1 MADKQTFRI
10 CDIVFEM
17 NDEGAA
23 CGIQFSDEFM
33 NQPEALQNAMIVA
46 MQTTVNNFVERSNM
60 TTEDEDEDEDVDAA
74 TQDAIN
80 FLDGCVKK
88 QGGRLR

>member
-46 MQTTVNNFVERSNM
+46 MQATVNNFVERSNM
-60 TTEDEDEDEDVDAA
+60 TTEDEDEDVDAA

>member
-46 MQTTVNNFVERSNM
+46 MQATVNNFVERSN
-60 TTEDEDEDEDVDAA
+60 TTTEDEDEDVDAA

>member
-1 MADKQTFRI
+1 MADKETFRI
-10 CDIVFEM
+10 CDIVFEV

-23 CGIQFSDEFM
+23 CGIQFSEEFM
-33 NQPEALQNAMIVA
+33 NQDEALQSAMIVA
-46 MQTTVNNFVERSNM
+46 MQTTVNNFVGRSNM
-60 TTEDEDEDEDVDAA
+60 TTEDEDEDVDAA

-88 QGGRLR
+88 QGGRFP

>member
-10 CDIVFEM
+10 CDIVFHM

-33 NQPEALQNAMIVA
+33 NQPEALQNAMVVA

-60 TTEDEDEDEDVDAA
+60 TTEDEDEDVDAA

>member
-33 NQPEALQNAMIVA
+33 AQDEELQGAMIDA
-46 MQTTVNNFVERSNM
+46 MQTTVNNFVERSGM
-60 TTEDEDEDEDVDAA
+60 VMKDDDIDMA
-74 TQDAIN
+74 TQDAAN
-80 FLDGCVKK
+80 FLDSCVKR
-88 QGGRLR
+88 QGGKI

>member
-33 NQPEALQNAMIVA
+33 NQPEALQNAMVVA

-60 TTEDEDEDEDVDAA
+60 TTEDEDEDVDAA

>member
-10 CDIVFEM
+10 CDIVFEV

-23 CGIQFSDEFM
+23 CGIQFSEEFM
-33 NQPEALQNAMIVA
+33 NQDEALQSAMIVA
-46 MQTTVNNFVERSNM
+46 MQTTVNNFVASGLTM
-60 TTEDEDEDEDVDAA
+60 EDEDVDAA

-80 FLDGCVKK
+80 FLDRCVKI
-88 QGGRLR
+88 QGGRFP

>member
-1 MADKQTFRI
+1 MADKETFRI
-10 CDIVFEM
+10 CDIVFEV

-46 MQTTVNNFVERSNM
+46 MQATVNNFVERSNM
-60 TTEDEDEDEDVDAA
+60 TTEDEDEDVDAA

>member
-60 TTEDEDEDEDVDAA
+60 TTEDEDEDVDAA

>member
-33 NQPEALQNAMIVA
+33 NQPEALQNAMVVA

-60 TTEDEDEDEDVDAA
+60 TTEDEDEDVDAA

-88 QGGRLR
+88 QGGRFP

>member
-10 CDIVFEM
+10 CDIVFQM
-17 NDEGAA
+17 SDEGAA

-33 NQPEALQNAMIVA
+33 NQPEALQNAMVVA

-60 TTEDEDEDEDVDAA
+60 TTEDEDEDVDAA

-88 QGGRLR
+88 QGGRFP